1 MPALITGKLLFDAQA
16 TRTNELLLTFQ
27 GSDKTAGWSTMPN
40 VFTAARDEGLNTGL
54 VGWHHPYCRVIGND
68 VTKCYWEPNLDAS
81 SFLRSQAYSSQIGI
95 LQTIQLQILQHIED
109 LALFRRFHLHWGDVT
124 TGEYK
129 LTRRQH
135 SLSYFATLK
144 AAASMVTD
152 PDLDL
157 ILLHLPIPHPQG
169 IYNRYKAAFTLDES
183 NDYLDNL
190 EVADMT
196 IGKLRRLL
204 EKSGLD
210 DRTALLV
217 TSDHPFRKH
226 IWSARPTWS
235 AEERAT
241 LGGKTCPCVPFL
253 LKLPRQSASVGYP
266 RKFNTVITA
275 QLLLNILRG
284 ELRSSNEVIAWMD
297 THAH

>member
-1 MPALITGKLLFDAQA
+1 
-16 TRTNELLLTFQ
+16 
-27 GSDKTAGWSTMPN
+27 
-40 VFTAARDEGLNTGL
+40 
-54 VGWHHPYCRVIGND
+54 
-68 VTKCYWEPNLDAS
+68 
-81 SFLRSQAYSSQIGI
+81 
-95 LQTIQLQILQHIED
+95 
-109 LALFRRFHLHWGDVT
+109 
-124 TGEYK
+124 
-129 LTRRQH
+129 
-135 SLSYFATLK
+135 
-144 AAASMVTD
+144 MVTD

-157 ILLHLPIPHPQG
+157 ILLHLPVPHPQG

-204 EKSGLD
+204 ENSGLD

-226 IWSARPTWS
+226 MWSTRPTWT

-241 LGGKTCPCVPFL
+241 LGGKTCQCVPFL
-253 LKLPRQSASVGYP
+253 LKLPRQNASAGYP

-275 QLLLNILRG
+275 QLLLSVLRG
-284 ELRSSNEVIAWMD
+284 ELHSSNEVIAWMD
-297 THAH
+297 GHAH